1 MKSMQNIIQSLNV
14 AERFNSEV
22 LYSFIEFQKVIQRMG
37 DDYIETDD
45 CIITPYYVFDG
56 KRMELYE
63 YKLYI
68 HLVNTPNF
76 EKYLLRKTGRFKVS
90 DIPKDVII
98 LQKNCYFEI
107 LKTERKISSK
117 KIQQYLDF
125 LLGNN
130 CLKAQ
135 VEQALGEFSVN
146 NLLFEFY

>member
-76 EKYLLRKTGRFKVS
+76 EKYFSWYIYLLSFFFIKSCILLLINTINLVFSFLPNLFK
-90 DIPKDVII
+90 
-98 LQKNCYFEI
+98 
-107 LKTERKISSK
+107 
-117 KIQQYLDF
+117 YLF
-125 LLGNN
+125 ALL
-130 CLKAQ
+130 
-135 VEQALGEFSVN
+135 
-146 NLLFEFY
+146 